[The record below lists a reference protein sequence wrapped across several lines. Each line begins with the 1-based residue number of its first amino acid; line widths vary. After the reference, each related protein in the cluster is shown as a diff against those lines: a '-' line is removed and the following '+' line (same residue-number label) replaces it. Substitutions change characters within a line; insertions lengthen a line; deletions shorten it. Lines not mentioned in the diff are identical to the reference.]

1 MRNAATPIT
10 LIIVGVLGLIWYYG
24 WLPDIDSITSIA
36 LIAGGVAI
44 LAMDGITK
52 SSIVLGPTLIAIGI
66 AWWLHDQYRMRWT
79 LLVSLLLWISA
90 QQPHRQ
96 PRHIPLDPPGRRRPR
111 KRCL

>member
-10 LIIVGVLGLIWYYG
+10 LIIVGVLGVIWYFG

-52 SSIVLGPTLIAIGI
+52 SSIVLGPGGCTTSIGC
-66 AWWLHDQYRMRWT
+66 A
-79 LLVSLLLWISA
+79 
-90 QQPHRQ
+90 
-96 PRHIPLDPPGRRRPR
+96 GRCSF
-111 KRCL
+111 RCC